1 MTRPPRLEYPDALYH
16 VTTRGVRQDSIFL
29 DDRDRTSFLT
39 ILARALR
46 TCDARLF
53 AFCLMGNH
61 YHFVL
66 QTKHANLSVL
76 MHRVNSTYSLGF
88 NRRHARRGQVF
99 DGRFKALHVDRD
111 AYLLEVCRYVD
122 LNPVRAGLV
131 ESPSLWVWSSF
142 GAHSG
147 VRPTL
152 PWLATA
158 EVLGVLTGHALQDAN
173 PTSAAQRQYADWVHA
188 GVGAQLWKD
197 SLRCGLYLG
206 DEAFVEC
213 TRLRIA

>member
-1 MTRPPRLEYPDALYH
+1 MTRSPRLEYPGALYH
-16 VTTRGVRQDSIFL
+16 VTTRGVRQDPIFV
-29 DDRDRTSFLT
+29 DDRDRMSLLT
-39 ILARALR
+39 ILTRALR
-46 TCDARLF
+46 TCEARIF

-66 QTKHANLSVL
+66 ETHHANLSML
-76 MHRVNSTYSLGF
+76 MHRVNGTFSLSF

-131 ESPSLWVWSSF
+131 ASPSEWLWSSF

-147 VRPTL
+147 CRPAL
-152 PWLATA
+152 PWLATPELHTA
-158 EVLGVLTGHALQDAN
+158 LTGHVPLDSLQI
-173 PTSAAQRQYADWVHA
+173 SVAQQRYAEWVHA
-188 GVGAQLWKD
+188 EIGVPLWKG

-206 DEAFVEC
+206 DDAFIERV
-213 TRLRIA
+213 RLQTP

>member
-1 MTRPPRLEYPDALYH
+1 MTRPPRLEYPGALYH
-16 VTTRGVRQDSIFL
+16 VTTRGVRQDSIFI
-29 DDRDRTSFLT
+29 DDRDRMSLLT

-46 TCDARLF
+46 TCDARIF

-66 QTKHANLSVL
+66 QTRHANLSEL
-76 MHRVNSTYSLGF
+76 MHRINSTFSLTF

-122 LNPVRAGLV
+122 LNPVRSGLV
-131 ESPSLWVWSSF
+131 DSPSQWIWSSF
-142 GAHSG
+142 GAHCG
-147 VRPTL
+147 LRPAL

-158 EVLGVLTGHALQDAN
+158 ELHGVLTGRV
-173 PTSAAQRQYADWVHA
+173 PTEASQTSTAQRRYAEWVHA
-188 GVGAQLWKD
+188 GIGVRLWKE
-197 SLRCGLYLG
+197 SLRDGLYLG
-206 DEAFVEC
+206 DKTFAD
-213 TRLRIA
+213 RIKLMGL